1 MGALIGR
8 KLLTLVP
15 VLLAVSLLTYL
26 LLNLLPGDPALL
38 VLGPQAVSADSIAA
52 VRSELGLDRPLPVR
66 YAMWLGDAVTGD
78 LGQSYITRQDVTS
91 AITDRLPVTL
101 ELMVLSL
108 LMALVIAIPLG
119 VFSAYRVGS
128 RFDKSV
134 TGVTFGLL
142 ALPNFIFALVL
153 IFAFS
158 VRVDLFPASGW
169 DRISDGL
176 GANLLSA
183 FLPALALSVSNIAVF
198 TRLLRTDMITTL
210 QEDHVTLARSKG
222 LPTSRILFRHALRPQ
237 LVLAAD
243 RGGPAGRVAA
253 VGDRDRRDDLRPA
266 GRGPAAVRRH
276 QQPRPA
282 HGPGRGAHA
291 RGVVRA
297 DQLRGRPALHLPR
310 PPHPVWS
317 CPCPRLTRSPRAP
330 ARSSAA
336 TPRWLPPLP

>member
-222 LPTSRILFRHALRPQ
+222 LPTSRILFRHALRPSSFS
-237 LVLAAD
+237 LLTV
-243 RGGPAGRVAA
+243 AGLQ
-253 VGDRDRRDDLRPA
+253 VGSLLSATVIVETIFALPGVGRLLFDAINSRDLLM
-266 GRGPAAVRRH
+266 V
-276 QQPRPA
+276 Q
-282 HGPGRGAHA
+282 
-291 RGVVRA
+291 GVVLMLAVSFVLINFVVDLLYTFLDPRIRSGAARVRA
-297 DQLRGRPALHLPR
+297 
-310 PPHPVWS
+310 
-317 CPCPRLTRSPRAP
+317 
-330 ARSSAA
+330 
-336 TPRWLPPLP
+336 